1 MMPEN
6 AADST
11 ESEDDTALWEECMN
25 INYGME
31 IVRATEI
38 AALTAARIQGLGNHD
53 DILNQARSAI
63 RKTLNRLMI
72 TGRVVNDRFSV
83 RSEICRLPD
92 RLGEGGPDM
101 DLMVV
106 ALEAHHAAADGRNNA
121 TSYTVIVED
130 GSIQSVPN
138 LHMYKIVVGPQVG
151 EVIDINQS
159 PTANVKRVARV
170 LRKYTE
176 NVTVCILNR
185 KRHRNL
191 INEVRSCGARIKLI
205 EEGEISGCLAAIT
218 GEKAD
223 IYMGY
228 GFAPEGTVVAAAIS
242 CLGGYLEGKIAYE
255 SAEDKEQAQQHGI
268 HDFEKVFRVEDLIDS
283 RKISFA
289 ATGVTDGEFLEGV
302 RFTATGAVTNS
313 FIARSETRTFRN
325 LTTRHFFDYNPV
337 F

>member
-1 MMPEN
+1 
-6 AADST
+6 
-11 ESEDDTALWEECMN
+11 MN

-31 IVRATEI
+31 IVRATEM

-53 DILNQARSAI
+53 DILNQARKAI
-63 RKTLNRLMI
+63 IKTLNRLMI
-72 TGRVVNDRFSV
+72 NGSVVNDRFAN
-83 RSEICRLPD
+83 REEICRLPVT
-92 RLGEGGPDM
+92 LGKGGPDM
-101 DLMVV
+101 DLMIV
-106 ALEAHHAAADGRNNA
+106 ALEAQHAAADGRNNA
-121 TSYTVIVED
+121 TSYTVITED

-138 LHMYKIVVGPQVG
+138 LRMYKMVVGPEVG

-159 PTANVKRVARV
+159 PAANVKRVARV
-170 LRKYTE
+170 LKKYTE

-185 KRHRNL
+185 KRHQDL

-205 EEGEISGCLAAIT
+205 GEGEISGCLAAIN

-228 GFAPEGTVVAAAIS
+228 GYAPEGTVVAAAIS
-242 CLGGYLEGKIAYE
+242 CLGGYMEGKISYDNDADLQE
-255 SAEDKEQAQQHGI
+255 ARSHGI
-268 HDFEKVFRVEDLIDS
+268 HDSDKVFRVEDLINS
-283 RKISFA
+283 RRISFA

-302 RFTATGAVTNS
+302 RFTATGAVTHS
-313 FIARSETRTFRN
+313 FVARSETRTYRN

>member
-1 MMPEN
+1 
-6 AADST
+6 
-11 ESEDDTALWEECMN
+11 MN

-53 DILNQARSAI
+53 EILNETRRAI
-63 RKTLNRLMI
+63 NKTLNRLMI
-72 TGRVVNDRFSV
+72 SGYVKNDRFEN
-83 RSEICRLPD
+83 RKEIFSLPET
-92 RLGEGGPDM
+92 LGEGGPEM

-121 TSYTVIVED
+121 TSYTIIAEKD
-130 GSIQSVPN
+130 TIQPIPN
-138 LHMYKIVVGPQVG
+138 LHMYKLVVGPDVG
-151 EVIDINQS
+151 EVIDINKS
-159 PTANVKRVARV
+159 PAANVKRVARV

-185 KRHRNL
+185 KRHKNL
-191 INEVRSCGARIKLI
+191 IQEVRSCGARIKLI
-205 EEGEISGCLAAIT
+205 EEGEISGCLAAIS
-218 GEKAD
+218 GKKAD

-228 GFAPEGTVVAAAIS
+228 GFAPEGTVVAAAIR
-242 CLGGYLEGKIAYE
+242 CLGGYLEGKISYDNDVDR
-255 SAEDKEQAQQHGI
+255 SAAKAHGI
-268 HDFEKVFRVEDLIDS
+268 TDFEKVFRVEDLIDS

-313 FIARSETRTFRN
+313 FVARSATRTYRN
-325 LTTRHFFDYNPV
+325 MTTNHFFDYNPV

>member
-1 MMPEN
+1 
-6 AADST
+6 
-11 ESEDDTALWEECMN
+11 MN

-53 DILNQARSAI
+53 AILNETRRAI
-63 RKTLNRLMI
+63 NKTLNRLMI
-72 TGRVVNDRFSV
+72 NGFVINDRFSS
-83 RSEICRLPD
+83 RDKIFKLPQT
-92 RLGEGGPDM
+92 LGEGGPDM

-106 ALEAHHAAADGRNNA
+106 ALEAHYAAADGRNNA
-121 TSYTVIVED
+121 TSYTIISEK
-130 GSIQSVPN
+130 GTIQPIPN
-138 LHMYKIVVGPQVG
+138 LHMYKIVVGPDVG

-159 PTANVKRVARV
+159 PAANVKRVARV
-170 LRKYTE
+170 LKKYTE

-185 KRHRNL
+185 KRHKNL
-191 INEVRSCGARIKLI
+191 IQEVRSCGARIKLI
-205 EEGEISGCLAAIT
+205 EEGEISGCLAAIN
-218 GEKAD
+218 GQKAD

-228 GFAPEGTVVAAAIS
+228 GFAPEGTVVAAAIR
-242 CLGGYLEGKIAYE
+242 CLGGYLEGKISYDND
-255 SAEDKEQAQQHGI
+255 EDRDAAKAHGI
-268 HDFEKVFRVEDLIDS
+268 DDFDKVFRVENLIDS

-313 FIARSETRTFRN
+313 FVARSETRTYRN
-325 LTTRHFFDYNPV
+325 MTTNHFFDYNPV

>member
-1 MMPEN
+1 MVE
-6 AADST
+6 AG
-11 ESEDDTALWEECMN
+11 MN

-38 AALTAARIQGLGNHD
+38 AALTAARDQGLGNHD
-53 DILNQARSAI
+53 AILNNTRKAI
-63 RKTLNRLMI
+63 AKTLNRLKV
-72 TGRVVNDRFSV
+72 TGRIVNDRFCN
-83 RSEICRLPD
+83 RSEIYQLSD
-92 RLGEGGPDM
+92 TIGQGGPGM

-121 TSYTVIVED
+121 TSFAVLAED
-130 GSIQSVPN
+130 GNIQPIPN
-138 LHMYKIVVGPQVG
+138 LRMYKMVVGPQVG

-159 PTANVKRVARV
+159 PTINIKRVARV
-170 LRKYTE
+170 LKKYTE

-185 KRHRNL
+185 KRHQSL
-191 INEVRSCGARIKLI
+191 IREVRSCGARIKLI

-242 CLGGYLEGKIAYE
+242 CLGGYLEGKISYDNDAHRQE
-255 SAEDKEQAQQHGI
+255 AAKHNISDFDKI
-268 HDFEKVFRVEDLIDS
+268 FRVEDLILS
-283 RKISFA
+283 RKVSLA
-289 ATGVTDGEFLEGV
+289 ATGITDGEFLEGV
-302 RFTATGAVTNS
+302 RFISNGAVTHS
-313 FIARSETRTFRN
+313 FIARSETRTSRT
-325 LTTRHFFDYNPV
+325 LTTRHFFDHNPV

>member
-1 MMPEN
+1 
-6 AADST
+6 
-11 ESEDDTALWEECMN
+11 MN

-53 DILNQARSAI
+53 EILNETRRAI
-63 RKTLNRLMI
+63 NKTLNRLMI
-72 TGRVVNDRFSV
+72 NGFVINDRFAS
-83 RSEICRLPD
+83 REKIFKLPQT
-92 RLGEGGPDM
+92 LGEGGPDM

-121 TSYTVIVED
+121 TSYTIISEK
-130 GSIQSVPN
+130 GTIQPIPN
-138 LHMYKIVVGPQVG
+138 LHMYKIVVGPDVG
-151 EVIDINQS
+151 EVIDINQT
-159 PTANVKRVARV
+159 PAANVKRVARV
-170 LRKYTE
+170 LKKYTE

-185 KRHRNL
+185 KRHKNL
-191 INEVRSCGARIKLI
+191 IQEVRCCGARIKLI
-205 EEGEISGCLAAIT
+205 EEGEISGCLAAIN
-218 GEKAD
+218 GQKAD

-228 GFAPEGTVVAAAIS
+228 GFAPEGTVVAAAIR
-242 CLGGYLEGKIAYE
+242 CLGGYLEGKISYDND
-255 SAEDKEQAQQHGI
+255 EDREAAIAQGI
-268 HDFEKVFRVEDLIDS
+268 DNFDKVFRVENLINS

-313 FIARSETRTFRN
+313 FVARSETRTYRN
-325 LTTRHFFDYNPV
+325 ITTNHFFDYNPV

>member
-1 MMPEN
+1 
-6 AADST
+6 
-11 ESEDDTALWEECMN
+11 MN

-38 AALTAARIQGLGNHD
+38 AALTAARIQGLGNHA
-53 DILNQARSAI
+53 DILNQTREAI
-63 RKTLNRLMI
+63 IKTLDRLMI
-72 TGRVVNDRFSV
+72 KGTVINDRFKN
-83 RSEICRLPD
+83 RKEICVLPNK
-92 RLGEGGPDM
+92 LGAGGPKM

-106 ALEAHHAAADGRNNA
+106 ALEAQHAAADGRNNA
-121 TSYTVIVED
+121 TSYIVITEE
-130 GSIQSVPN
+130 GTILSVPN
-138 LHMYKIVVGPQVG
+138 LGMSKIVVGPEVG

-159 PTANVKRVARV
+159 PSANVKRVARV

-185 KRHRNL
+185 KRHHEL

-205 EEGEISGCLAAIT
+205 EEGEISGCMAAIN
-218 GEKAD
+218 GKKAD

-242 CLGGYLEGKIAYE
+242 CLGGYMEGKISYKDD
-255 SAEDKEQAQQHGI
+255 EDRKKAMAHGI
-268 HDFEKVFRVEDLIDS
+268 HSFDKVFRVEDLIRS
-283 RKISFA
+283 RKVSFA

-302 RFTATGAVTNS
+302 RFTATGAVTHS
-313 FIARSETRTFRN
+313 FVARSETRTYRN
-325 LTTRHFFDYNPV
+325 LTTNHFFDYNPV

>member
-1 MMPEN
+1 
-6 AADST
+6 
-11 ESEDDTALWEECMN
+11 MN

-53 DILNQARSAI
+53 DILNQARKAI
-63 RKTLNRLMI
+63 IKTLNRLMI
-72 TGRVVNDRFSV
+72 NGTVINDRFAG
-83 RSEICRLPD
+83 RDEICELPD
-92 RLGEGGPDM
+92 VLGEGGPDM
-101 DLMVV
+101 DLMVI
-106 ALEAHHAAADGRNNA
+106 ALEAQHAAADGRNNA
-121 TSYTVIVED
+121 TSYTVLAED

-138 LHMYKIVVGPQVG
+138 LRMYKIVVGAKVG

-185 KRHRNL
+185 KRHQSL

-205 EEGEISGCLAAIT
+205 EEGEISGCLAAIN

-228 GFAPEGTVVAAAIS
+228 GYAPEGTVVAAAIR
-242 CLGGYLEGKIAYE
+242 CLGGYLEGKIFYDTD
-255 SAEDKEQAQQHGI
+255 SAREEAKSHGI

-313 FIARSETRTFRN
+313 FVARSETRTYRN
-325 LTTRHFFDYNPV
+325 LTTNHFFDYNPV

>member
-1 MMPEN
+1 MV
-6 AADST
+6 
-11 ESEDDTALWEECMN
+11 N

-38 AALTAARIQGLGNHD
+38 AALTAARFQGLGKHD
-53 DILNQARSAI
+53 DILNHAREAI
-63 RKTLNRLMI
+63 IKTLNRLMI
-72 TGRVVNDRFSV
+72 KGAVINDRFMG
-83 RSEICRLPD
+83 REGICKLPEH
-92 RLGEGGPDM
+92 LGAGGPEM

-106 ALEAHHAAADGRNNA
+106 ALEAQHAAADGRNNS
-121 TSYTVIVED
+121 TSYVVITEE

-138 LHMYKIVVGPQVG
+138 LGMSKIVVGPKVG

-185 KRHRNL
+185 KRHKGL
-191 INEVRSCGARIKLI
+191 IDEVRSCGARIKLI
-205 EEGEISGCLAAIT
+205 EEGEISGCLAAIQ

-228 GFAPEGTVVAAAIS
+228 GYAPEGTVVAAAIR
-242 CLGGYLEGKIAYE
+242 CLGGYMEGKIYYDTDAMHKE
-255 SAEDKEQAQQHGI
+255 SQKHGI
-268 HDFEKVFRVEDLIDS
+268 TDFEKVFRVEDLINS
-283 RKISFA
+283 HKISFA
-289 ATGVTDGEFLEGV
+289 ATGITDGEFLEGV
-302 RFTATGAVTNS
+302 RFTPTGAVTNS
-313 FIARSETRTFRN
+313 FVARSETRTFRH
-325 LTTRHFFDYNPV
+325 LTTNHFFDYNPV

>member
-1 MMPEN
+1 MV
-6 AADST
+6 
-11 ESEDDTALWEECMN
+11 N

-38 AALTAARIQGLGNHD
+38 AALTAARFQGLGKHD
-53 DILNQARSAI
+53 DILNHAREAI
-63 RKTLNRLMI
+63 IKTLNRLMI
-72 TGRVVNDRFSV
+72 KGAVINDRFKG
-83 RSEICRLPD
+83 REGICKLPEH
-92 RLGEGGPDM
+92 LGAGGPEM

-106 ALEAHHAAADGRNNA
+106 ALEAQHAAADGRNNS
-121 TSYTVIVED
+121 TSYVVITEE

-138 LHMYKIVVGPQVG
+138 LGMSKIVVGPKVG

-185 KRHRNL
+185 KRHQGM
-191 INEVRSCGARIKLI
+191 IDEVRSCGARIKLI
-205 EEGEISGCLAAIT
+205 EEGEISGCLAAIQ

-228 GFAPEGTVVAAAIS
+228 GYAPEGTVVAAAIR
-242 CLGGYLEGKIAYE
+242 CLGGYMEGKIYYDTDAMHKE
-255 SAEDKEQAQQHGI
+255 SQKHGI
-268 HDFEKVFRVEDLIDS
+268 TDFEKVFRVEDLINS
-283 RKISFA
+283 HKISFA
-289 ATGVTDGEFLEGV
+289 ATGITDGEFLEGV
-302 RFTATGAVTNS
+302 RFTPTGAVTNS
-313 FIARSETRTFRN
+313 FVARSETRTFRH
-325 LTTRHFFDYNPV
+325 LTTNHFFDYNPV

>member
-1 MMPEN
+1 
-6 AADST
+6 
-11 ESEDDTALWEECMN
+11 MN

-38 AALTAARIQGLGNHD
+38 AALTAARFQGLGKHNG
-53 DILNQARSAI
+53 ILNHARQAMI
-63 RKTLNRLMI
+63 KTLNRLMI
-72 TGRVVNDRFSV
+72 SGSVVNDRFSGSTEV
-83 RSEICRLPD
+83 CNMPD
-92 RLGEGGPDM
+92 YLGEGGPEM

-106 ALEAHHAAADGRNNA
+106 ALEAQHAAADGRNNA
-121 TSYTVIVED
+121 TSYTVITED

-138 LHMYKIVVGPQVG
+138 LGMSKIVVGPAVG
-151 EVIDINQS
+151 DVVDINQT

-185 KRHRNL
+185 KRHQDL

-205 EEGEISGCLAAIT
+205 EEGEISGCLAAIN

-228 GFAPEGTVVAAAIS
+228 GYAPEGTVVAAAIR
-242 CLGGYLEGKIAYE
+242 CLGGYMEGKIYYDTDAMRQE
-255 SAEDKEQAQQHGI
+255 AITHGLT
-268 HDFEKVFRVEDLIDS
+268 DFEKVFRTEDLINS
-283 RKISFA
+283 HKISFA

-302 RFTATGAVTNS
+302 RFTATGAVTHS
-313 FIARSETRTFRN
+313 FVARSETRTYRH
-325 LTTRHFFDYNPV
+325 LTTNHFFDYNPV